1 MTGTQTRL
9 DLDVDN
15 EVGSLKNRDGSR
27 EISEY
32 WFGGDPSR
40 LVGFFK
46 EADLRIYQEYS
57 LLMEYSS

>member
-1 MTGTQTRL
+1 MTGSQTRL

-15 EVGSLKNRDGSR
+15 EAGSLKNKDGSM

-40 LVGFFK
+40 LEGFLK
-46 EADLRIYQEYS
+46 ETDL
-57 LLMEYSS
+57 